1 MRIFLNGTIHKILEL
16 LSTQDA
22 EMEDI
27 QKLLAPSL
35 PISKR
40 STLDVDVLFPMQEE
54 GLILY
59 DTVFAITQVG
69 TAKLRE
75 LEEAANTKRAAEERE
90 KVRASQLVARGVYDG
105 AELKLTAV
113 RPGALDY
120 RKHPSIING
129 SRVSHD

>member
-1 MRIFLNGTIHKILEL
+1 
-16 LSTQDA
+16 
-22 EMEDI
+22 MEDI